1 MKKRIFALLLCL
13 VCTLGLGG
21 CQPEQ
26 IDYDTSPLSFETVFD
41 DTPGNPDKP
50 DQPEDFAFHVSHHPP
65 AYRVRT
71 YDFEEDTICKGAF
84 YVLSPEDSYEIEE
97 LPPEKGIIKG
107 VFTFD
112 YTEQGNASL
121 PSTIRSRATA
131 SASTASPSPMRQR
144 TISPCATH
152 KFMAKACS
160 LSPSRAASLPST
172 CGSPGLF
179 LLTPVVSGFRAT
191 LITTERNIPLTSVS
205 NQHKSAGTQSRS
217 GAFLFHKGAFSC

>member
-13 VCTLGLGG
+13 VCALSLGG

-112 YTEQGNASL
+112 YTEQGNGIRIHRFTLSYETADNITVRNTQIYGKGLQPTSFEGSEFAIDL
-121 PSTIRSRATA
+121 RITRPVPSS
-131 SASTASPSPMRQR
+131 SSQLW
-144 TISPCATH
+144 
-152 KFMAKACS
+152 F
-160 LSPSRAASLPST
+160 
-172 CGSPGLF
+172 
-179 LLTPVVSGFRAT
+179 SGDFDYNG
-191 LITTERNIPLTSVS
+191 EKYSFNIEL
-205 NQHKSAGTQSRS
+205 
-217 GAFLFHKGAFSC
+217 

>member
-13 VCTLGLGG
+13 VCALGLGG

-41 DTPGNPDKP
+41 DTPGNPDK
-50 DQPEDFAFHVSHHPP
+50 PEDFAFHVSHHPP

-107 VFTFD
+107 VFTYD
-112 YTEQGNASL
+112 YTEQGNGIRIHRFTLSYETADNITVRNMQIYGKGLQPTSFEGSEFAIDL
-121 PSTIRSRATA
+121 RITRPVPSS
-131 SASTASPSPMRQR
+131 SSQLW
-144 TISPCATH
+144 
-152 KFMAKACS
+152 F
-160 LSPSRAASLPST
+160 
-172 CGSPGLF
+172 
-179 LLTPVVSGFRAT
+179 SGDFDYNG
-191 LITTERNIPLTSVS
+191 EEYSFNINL
-205 NQHKSAGTQSRS
+205 
-217 GAFLFHKGAFSC
+217 

>member
-13 VCTLGLGG
+13 VCALGLGG

-112 YTEQGNASL
+112 YTEQGSGTRIHRFTLSYETADSITVRNTQIYGKGLQPVSFEGSEFATDLRITLPISSINSKLWFSGDFDYNGEEYSFNISL
-121 PSTIRSRATA
+121 
-131 SASTASPSPMRQR
+131 
-144 TISPCATH
+144 
-152 KFMAKACS
+152 
-160 LSPSRAASLPST
+160 
-172 CGSPGLF
+172 
-179 LLTPVVSGFRAT
+179 
-191 LITTERNIPLTSVS
+191 
-205 NQHKSAGTQSRS
+205 
-217 GAFLFHKGAFSC
+217 

>member
-13 VCTLGLGG
+13 VCALSLGG

-84 YVLSPEDSYEIEE
+84 YILSPEDSYEIEE

-107 VFTFD
+107 VFTCDYTKQGNGTRIHRFTLSYETADNITVRNTQIYGKGLQPVSFEGNEFAIDLRLTRSDHSVSSRLWFSGDFD
-112 YTEQGNASL
+112 YNGEEYSFNISL
-121 PSTIRSRATA
+121 
-131 SASTASPSPMRQR
+131 
-144 TISPCATH
+144 
-152 KFMAKACS
+152 
-160 LSPSRAASLPST
+160 
-172 CGSPGLF
+172 
-179 LLTPVVSGFRAT
+179 
-191 LITTERNIPLTSVS
+191 
-205 NQHKSAGTQSRS
+205 
-217 GAFLFHKGAFSC
+217 

>member
-13 VCTLGLGG
+13 VCALSLGG

-84 YVLSPEDSYEIEE
+84 YILSPEDSYEIEE

-112 YTEQGNASL
+112 YAEQGNGIRIHRFTLSYETADNITVRNTQIYGKGLQPTSFEGSEFAIDLRLTRPVPSNTSGLWFSGDFDYNGEEYSFNISL
-121 PSTIRSRATA
+121 
-131 SASTASPSPMRQR
+131 
-144 TISPCATH
+144 
-152 KFMAKACS
+152 
-160 LSPSRAASLPST
+160 
-172 CGSPGLF
+172 
-179 LLTPVVSGFRAT
+179 
-191 LITTERNIPLTSVS
+191 
-205 NQHKSAGTQSRS
+205 
-217 GAFLFHKGAFSC
+217 

>member
-13 VCTLGLGG
+13 VCALSLGG
-21 CQPEQ
+21 CQVEQ

-84 YVLSPEDSYEIEE
+84 YILSPEDSYEIEE

-107 VFTFD
+107 VFTYD
-112 YTEQGNASL
+112 YTEQGNGIRIHRFTLSYETADNITVRNTQIYGKGLQPTSFEGSEFATDLRITLPISSINSKLWFSGDFDYNGEEYSFNISL
-121 PSTIRSRATA
+121 
-131 SASTASPSPMRQR
+131 
-144 TISPCATH
+144 
-152 KFMAKACS
+152 
-160 LSPSRAASLPST
+160 
-172 CGSPGLF
+172 
-179 LLTPVVSGFRAT
+179 
-191 LITTERNIPLTSVS
+191 
-205 NQHKSAGTQSRS
+205 
-217 GAFLFHKGAFSC
+217 

>member
-13 VCTLGLGG
+13 VCTLSLGG

-84 YVLSPEDSYEIEE
+84 YVLPPEYSYDLEDT
-97 LPPEKGIIKG
+97 PPEKGIIKG
-107 VFTFD
+107 VFTCDYTKQGNGIRIHRFTLSYETADSITVRNTQIYGKGLQPVSFEGNEFAIDLRLTRPVPSNTSGLWFSGDFD
-112 YTEQGNASL
+112 YNGEEYS
-121 PSTIRSRATA
+121 
-131 SASTASPSPMRQR
+131 
-144 TISPCATH
+144 
-152 KFMAKACS
+152 F
-160 LSPSRAASLPST
+160 
-172 CGSPGLF
+172 
-179 LLTPVVSGFRAT
+179 
-191 LITTERNIPLTSVS
+191 NINL
-205 NQHKSAGTQSRS
+205 
-217 GAFLFHKGAFSC
+217 

>member
-13 VCTLGLGG
+13 VCALSLGG

-50 DQPEDFAFHVSHHPP
+50 EDFTFHVSHHPP

-107 VFTFD
+107 VFTCDYTKQGNGIRIHRFTLSYETADNITVRNTQIYGKGLQPTSFEGSEFAIDLRITHPVPSINSKLWFSGDFD
-112 YTEQGNASL
+112 YNGEEYSFNISL
-121 PSTIRSRATA
+121 
-131 SASTASPSPMRQR
+131 
-144 TISPCATH
+144 
-152 KFMAKACS
+152 
-160 LSPSRAASLPST
+160 
-172 CGSPGLF
+172 
-179 LLTPVVSGFRAT
+179 
-191 LITTERNIPLTSVS
+191 
-205 NQHKSAGTQSRS
+205 
-217 GAFLFHKGAFSC
+217 

>member
-1 MKKRIFALLLCL
+1 MKRLLLYALLALVLTLC
-13 VCTLGLGG
+13 G

-84 YVLSPEDSYEIEE
+84 YILSPEDSYEIEE

-107 VFTFD
+107 VFTCD
-112 YTEQGNASL
+112 YTKQGNGLTFKNFNAHELLFTIKRALGYYADSVVWESL
-121 PSTIRSRATA
+121 VRNAMESDYGWSRS
-131 SASTASPSPMRQR
+131 
-144 TISPCATH
+144 
-152 KFMAKACS
+152 AKAYAD
-160 LSPSRAASLPST
+160 LYQRVL
-172 CGSPGLF
+172 
-179 LLTPVVSGFRAT
+179 
-191 LITTERNIPLTSVS
+191 
-205 NQHKSAGTQSRS
+205 K
-217 GAFLFHKGAFSC
+217 K

>member
-13 VCTLGLGG
+13 VCALSLGG

-84 YVLSPEDSYEIEE
+84 YILSPEDSYEIEE

-107 VFTFD
+107 VFTCDYTKQGSGTRIHRFTLSYETADNITVRNTQIYGKGLQPVSFEGNEFAIDLRLTRSDHSVSSRLWFSGDFD
-112 YTEQGNASL
+112 YNGEKYS
-121 PSTIRSRATA
+121 
-131 SASTASPSPMRQR
+131 
-144 TISPCATH
+144 
-152 KFMAKACS
+152 F
-160 LSPSRAASLPST
+160 
-172 CGSPGLF
+172 
-179 LLTPVVSGFRAT
+179 
-191 LITTERNIPLTSVS
+191 NIEL
-205 NQHKSAGTQSRS
+205 
-217 GAFLFHKGAFSC
+217 

>member
-13 VCTLGLGG
+13 VCALSLGG

-84 YVLSPEDSYEIEE
+84 YVLPPEYSYDLEDT
-97 LPPEKGIIKG
+97 PPEKGIIKG
-107 VFTFD
+107 VFTCDYTKQGNGIRIHRFTLSYETADSITVRNTQIYGKGLQPISFEGSEFAIDLRLTRPVPSNTSGLWFSGDFD
-112 YTEQGNASL
+112 YNGEEYSFNISL
-121 PSTIRSRATA
+121 
-131 SASTASPSPMRQR
+131 
-144 TISPCATH
+144 
-152 KFMAKACS
+152 
-160 LSPSRAASLPST
+160 
-172 CGSPGLF
+172 
-179 LLTPVVSGFRAT
+179 
-191 LITTERNIPLTSVS
+191 
-205 NQHKSAGTQSRS
+205 
-217 GAFLFHKGAFSC
+217 

>member
-13 VCTLGLGG
+13 VCTLSLGG

-84 YVLSPEDSYEIEE
+84 YILSPEDSYEIEE

-112 YTEQGNASL
+112 YTEQGNGIRIHRFTLSYETADNITVRNTQIYGKGLQPTSFEGSEFAIDL
-121 PSTIRSRATA
+121 RITRPVPSS
-131 SASTASPSPMRQR
+131 SSQLW
-144 TISPCATH
+144 
-152 KFMAKACS
+152 F
-160 LSPSRAASLPST
+160 
-172 CGSPGLF
+172 
-179 LLTPVVSGFRAT
+179 SGDFDYNG
-191 LITTERNIPLTSVS
+191 EKYSFNIEL
-205 NQHKSAGTQSRS
+205 
-217 GAFLFHKGAFSC
+217 

>member
-13 VCTLGLGG
+13 ACALSLGG

-84 YVLSPEDSYEIEE
+84 YILSPEDSYEIEE

-107 VFTFD
+107 VFTYD
-112 YTEQGNASL
+112 YTEQGNGIRIHRFTLSYETADSITVRNTQIYGKGLQPVSFEGSEFATDLRITLPISSINSKLWFSGDFDYNGEEYSFNISL
-121 PSTIRSRATA
+121 
-131 SASTASPSPMRQR
+131 
-144 TISPCATH
+144 
-152 KFMAKACS
+152 
-160 LSPSRAASLPST
+160 
-172 CGSPGLF
+172 
-179 LLTPVVSGFRAT
+179 
-191 LITTERNIPLTSVS
+191 
-205 NQHKSAGTQSRS
+205 
-217 GAFLFHKGAFSC
+217 